1 MPSIDTMQ
9 AAVHRYIRTLNES
22 DLEGIVALYAPDA
35 VVEDPVGSPPHCGHA
50 AIRAFYAGSVAL
62 GLQVQLEGEIRATAN
77 VAAFAFRVS
86 FVWNGQ
92 ATTISPIDVFRFNE
106 QGLITEMRAIFG
118 PANTRAH

>member
-1 MPSIDTMQ
+1 MPSIEIMQ
-9 AAVHRYIRTLNES
+9 AAVHRYIRALNES

-35 VVEDPVGSPPHCGHA
+35 AVEDPVGSLPHRGHA

-62 GLQVQLEGEIRATAN
+62 GLQAQLDGEVRATAN

-86 FVWNGQ
+86 FVWSGQ
-92 ATTISPIDVFRFNE
+92 ATTISPIDVFHFNE

-118 PANTRAH
+118 PANTLTH